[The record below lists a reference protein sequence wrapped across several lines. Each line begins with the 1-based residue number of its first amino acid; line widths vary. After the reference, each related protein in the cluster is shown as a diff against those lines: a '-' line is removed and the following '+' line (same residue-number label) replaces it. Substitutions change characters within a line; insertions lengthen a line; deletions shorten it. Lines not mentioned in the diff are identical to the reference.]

1 MLAASDIPLDERLP
15 QLAVVA
21 SEAAME
27 AHFGALLAPGWTMR
41 RCRIKEARYYPGAT
55 CLLTYHL
62 KLAPASGEPAVLTLY
77 GRAFGDEQV
86 PEPFRSRPPLA
97 TPAGALPSWMPDL
110 GLALWTFPDDPGM
123 IGLAEVWRSN
133 GKLFDREGALE
144 HAPWN
149 GPRPGL
155 ECVALSYV
163 PAKRC
168 ILRYDRLDHARP
180 EPFYG
185 KVYGA
190 HEDVRVLY
198 RQMQDLWRYSEQD
211 APELVLARPLGCAPA
226 LNAAWQ
232 SSPGG
237 ESLLDTLDAIDL
249 PAVLRRTAAA
259 LAALHRSAL
268 RPARTWRV
276 GEEAAKLERA
286 RWALGRF
293 YPALAPQVDA
303 ILGHLLA
310 RVPSECDRPVPVH
323 GDFHC
328 NQVLVQQERVAVI
341 DFDLFGMGDPLHDV
355 ARFLSR
361 FRAYA
366 HNKLSRAQLDAAEQ
380 AFLGTY
386 EILVPWKVER
396 RRLAWLMATL
406 LVNRQALKAVK
417 KLSAGGPEPVAE
429 MLETAAGLA
438 GRGRRLP

>member
-15 QLAVVA
+15 HLAVIA
-21 SEAAME
+21 SETAMAAY
-27 AHFGALLAPGWTMR
+27 FGAQLAPGWTVR
-41 RCRIKEARYYPGAT
+41 RCRIKEARYYPGTT
-55 CLLTYHL
+55 CLVTYHL
-62 KLAPASGEPAVLTLY
+62 KLGRGVEEPTVLTLY
-77 GRAFGDEQV
+77 GRAFGDEPV
-86 PEPFRSRPPLA
+86 PEPFRNRPPLA
-97 TPAGALPSWMPDL
+97 TAAGDLPSWMQDL
-110 GLALWTFPDDPGM
+110 GLALWTFPKDPGM
-123 IGLAEVWRSN
+123 PGLAAVWRSN
-133 GKLFDREGALE
+133 GALFDRQDALE
-144 HAPWN
+144 HAPWT
-149 GPRPGL
+149 GKRPGL
-155 ECVALSYV
+155 ECVVVSYV

-198 RQMQDLWRYSEQD
+198 RQMQDLWRYAERD
-211 APELVLARPLGCAPA
+211 APELRLARPLGCIPE

-237 ESLLDTLDAIDL
+237 ESLLEALDAIDL
-249 PAVLRRTAAA
+249 PAVMRRTAAA
-259 LAALHRSAL
+259 LAALHRAPL
-268 RPARTWRV
+268 RPARRWSIAD
-276 GEEAAKLERA
+276 EATKLERA

-293 YPALAPQVDA
+293 YPALAPQTDA
-303 ILGHLLA
+303 VLDNLLA
-310 RVPSECDRPVPVH
+310 RVPGECDRPVPVH

-328 NQVLVQQERVAVI
+328 NQVLVQPDRVAII
-341 DFDLFGMGDPLHDV
+341 DFDLFGSGDPLHDV

-366 HNKLSRAQLDAAEQ
+366 HNKLSAAELDAAEQ
-380 AFLGTY
+380 SFLGTY
-386 EILVPWKVER
+386 EILVPWKADR
-396 RRLAWLMATL
+396 RRLTWLMAAL

-438 GRGRRLP
+438 ARGRRLL